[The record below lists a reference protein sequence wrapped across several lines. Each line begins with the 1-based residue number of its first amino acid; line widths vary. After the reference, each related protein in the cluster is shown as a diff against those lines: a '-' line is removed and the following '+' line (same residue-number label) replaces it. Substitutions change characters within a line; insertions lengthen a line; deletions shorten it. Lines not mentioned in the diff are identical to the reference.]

1 MKILLNVRINLT
13 DDGKVFTVWARPHR
27 YLPGIEFHT
36 GSSDNLPEAIRNLED
51 SFPESFAI
59 DDDIVIKKSHL
70 QPILI
75 RPFDIVASNA
85 IRTFTLF

>member
-27 YLPGIEFHT
+27 YLPGIEYYT
-36 GSSDNLPEAIRNLED
+36 GSSDNLSEAIRDLEA
-51 SFPESFAI
+51 SLPESFAI
-59 DDDIVIKKSHL
+59 DDDIIIRTSHL

>member
-36 GSSDNLPEAIRNLED
+36 GSSDNLPEAIHNLED

-70 QPILI
+70 QPFLI